1 MMGMIRMKLMD
12 WFERRRKEGAKMQAN
27 GFVSKVTKQLR
38 QIMDKSQGYL
48 VRHAIDAIYE
58 VHSRQTGKDYVVNH
72 ATRTCTCYGFQATG
86 FPCFHAACTIIFAE
100 GNVNDYVDKWFTV
113 VEYRK
118 TYENGILP
126 PTAALD
132 VDALPVFHTAS
143 EEINSPALSPA
154 LESDVDILYDSDDNN
169 NTMLPPATCRPAGH
183 PKKRRIRHQVEEE
196 RQKIVRCSRCKG
208 EDHNRRTCKEPV
220 KYQGRPERA

>member
-1 MMGMIRMKLMD
+1 MKLMD

-58 VHSRQTGKDYVVNH
+58 VHSRQTGKDYVVNL

-86 FPCFHAACTIIFAE
+86 FPCFHAARTIIFAE

-143 EEINSPALSPA
+143 KEINSPALSPA
-154 LESDVDILYDSDDNN
+154 LESDIDIPYESDDNN
-169 NTMLPPATCRPAGH
+169 DTMLPPDTRRPAGR

-196 RQKIVRCSRCKG
+196 RQKIICCSRCKG

-220 KYQGRPERA
+220 KYQGRPECA